1 MYCSI
6 LPVMST
12 YVSHTTAKSKR
23 SRSRSPELLNNKKIL
38 IDYERQSPPLSPG
51 SESDLVS
58 HHRPPSSEPSIDDS
72 RCSTA
77 HSDATTDRPLES
89 PSCRSPSPS
98 PSTSSTKE
106 GSLTTSAPNP
116 CAEFLKPKC
125 NCPELERVECRLENK
140 DLWEKFNELG
150 TEMIITKTGR
160 YGLSILLGLAVLR
173 SVLNMVVCS
182 KLTRLCNR

>member
-1 MYCSI
+1 VI
-6 LPVMST
+6 GT
-12 YVSHTTAKSKR
+12 YITHTSAKQKR
-23 SRSRSPELLNNKKIL
+23 SRSRSPTDSPTKKQFL
-38 IDYERQSPPLSPG
+38 SKYRIDSQSPPLSPG
-51 SESDLVS
+51 SESELVAQ
-58 HHRPPSSEPSIDDS
+58 HRPPSSEPSIDGS

-77 HSDATTDRPLES
+77 HSETTTDRPQSES

-116 CAEFLKPKC
+116 CAEFLKPRC

-160 YGLSILLGLAVLR
+160 YEQKKSI
-173 SVLNMVVCS
+173 
-182 KLTRLCNR
+182 